1 MNLIGTPYVL
11 DEKEKQITTVLKE
24 EDFDSHEYSI
34 ACWGRSKRTSC

>member
-24 EDFDSHEYSI
+24 EDFDIMNIQLRAGE
-34 ACWGRSKRTSC
+34 